1 MAGRTGKV
9 SSAQKG
15 LKRPLI
21 TVIVPVYNVEKYLK
35 KCLDSIVSQTYNNL
49 QIILVNDGS
58 TDNSAAVCARYLKK
72 DSRIELIE
80 QENAGLSAARNV
92 GIERAKGEYLAFID
106 SDDVVDSDYIEYLY
120 NLIVESGADMSIC
133 GIRESYDSGKERNL
147 SRGYKNVIIERSDC
161 LKRMLLEQG
170 YNCSAYAKLY
180 KRELWGDIAYP
191 YAKHYEDLG
200 TTYRYILRGHKVA
213 FGSEAK
219 YEYFIRKGSISHSKF
234 SMKKLDI
241 VELTDQMCGDIE
253 ATTKSEELRK
263 ICRLRRMHARL
274 SVLRMVPVCTSNS
287 KVIEA
292 KREMSAYIKA
302 HKNDI
307 FENEFADKRDKL
319 ALWLACVSF
328 VLYRATWA
336 IYSTLR

>member
-15 LKRPLI
+15 LKQPLI
-21 TVIVPVYNVEKYLK
+21 SVVVPVFNVEKYLK
-35 KCLDSIVSQTYNNL
+35 KNLDSIISQTYKNL

-58 TDNSAAVCARYLKK
+58 TDNSAAICAKYLKK

-80 QENAGLSAARNV
+80 QENAGLSAARNA
-92 GIERAKGEYLAFID
+92 GIEKAKGEYLAFVD
-106 SDDVVDSDYIEYLY
+106 SDDSIDADYFEYLY
-120 NLIVESGADMSIC
+120 KLIAENDADMSIC
-133 GIRESYDSGKERNL
+133 GIRESFENGKERILSEGYNDKNL
-147 SRGYKNVIIERSDC
+147 SQADC
-161 LKRMLLEQG
+161 LKHMLLEQG

-180 KRELWGDIAYP
+180 KRELWNDIEYP

-200 TTYRYILRGHKVA
+200 TTYEYVLRSHKIA
-213 FGSEAK
+213 YGAEAK

-253 ATTKSEELRK
+253 SSTKSDELHK

-274 SVLRMVPVCTSNS
+274 SVLRMVPVATSKS
-287 KVIEA
+287 RILEA
-292 KREMSAYIKA
+292 KREMLAYVKA
-302 HKNDI
+302 HKEDI
-307 FENEFADKRDKL
+307 INNEFATKRDRL
-319 ALWLACVSF
+319 ALRLACTNF
-328 VLYRATWA
+328 ALFRAAWSV
-336 IYSTLR
+336 YSVAR

>member
-1 MAGRTGKV
+1 MAGRTSKI
-9 SSAQKG
+9 SRSKEG
-15 LKRPLI
+15 LKEPLI
-21 TVIVPVYNVEKYLK
+21 SVIVPIYNVEKYLK

-58 TDNSAAVCARYLKK
+58 TDNSAVVCARYSKK

-80 QENAGLSAARNV
+80 QENAGLSAARNA
-92 GIERAKGEYLAFID
+92 GIEKAKGEYLVFID

-147 SRGYKNVIIERSDC
+147 SSGYKNEIIERSDC

-180 KRELWGDIAYP
+180 KRELWGDIVYP

-200 TTYRYILRGHKVA
+200 TTYRYILHAHKVA

-219 YEYFIRKGSISHSKF
+219 YEYFIRKGSISHSEF
-234 SMKKLDI
+234 SMKKMDI

-253 ATTKSEELRK
+253 ATIKSEELRK

-274 SVLRMVPVCTSNS
+274 SVLRMVPVATSNS
-287 KVIEA
+287 RILEA
-292 KREMSAYIKA
+292 KREMLAYVKS
-302 HKNDI
+302 HKEDI
-307 FENEFADKRDKL
+307 TNNEFATKRDRL
-319 ALWLACVSF
+319 ALRLACMNF
-328 VLYRATWA
+328 VLFRATWS
-336 IYSTLR
+336 IYSALR